1 MWGGQRRALARR
13 ARPPPYPPPHAGE
26 GREGAVGTLRFAYPT
41 VDVGPET
48 TMIIATAGHVD
59 HGKTSLVRALTG
71 IDTDRLPE
79 EKARGLTIDIGFAY
93 VPLPDGGLIGFV
105 DVPGH
110 QRFIKNM
117 LAGVGNVDRALLV
130 VAADDGV
137 MPQTVEH
144 VEILDLLG
152 VAHAT
157 VAITKVDKVG
167 TGRSEEVEVEIRTL
181 LGHTG
186 IAVED
191 VFRTSVRTNEGVAPL
206 RARIAAVA
214 QAHGPPPPTG
224 RFRLAV
230 DRAFI
235 LHG

>member
-1 MWGGQRRALARR
+1 MWGWQRRALARR

-26 GREGAVGTLRFAYPT
+26 GREGAVGILRFAYPT

-71 IDTDRLPE
+71 VDTDRLPE
-79 EKARGLTIDIGFAY
+79 ENARGLTIDTGFAY
-93 VPLPDGGLIGFV
+93 VALPEGGLIVFV

-117 LAGVGNVDRALLV
+117 LAGVGNVDHALLV

-157 VAITKVDKVG
+157 VAITKIDKVG
-167 TGRSEEVEVEIRTL
+167 AGRSEEVEAEIRAL
-181 LGHTG
+181 LGHTRV
-186 IAVED
+186 AVED
-191 VFRTSVRTNEGVAPL
+191 VFRTSVHTHAGTAAL
-206 RARIAAVA
+206 RARIAALA
-214 QAHGPPPPTG
+214 QAHAAPPPAG
-224 RFRLAV
+224 RVRLA
-230 DRAFI
+230 AY
-235 LHG
+235 